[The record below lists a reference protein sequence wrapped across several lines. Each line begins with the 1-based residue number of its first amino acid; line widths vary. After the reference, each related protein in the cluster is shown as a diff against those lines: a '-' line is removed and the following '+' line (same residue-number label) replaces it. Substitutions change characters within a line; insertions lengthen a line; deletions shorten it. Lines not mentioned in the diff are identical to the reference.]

1 MKKTINACDLR
12 EGDIYNNEFVEHIEL
27 KGNRL
32 YYRTLTKLDNL
43 RNSRRID
50 IERG

>member
-12 EGDIYNNEFVEHIEL
+12 KGDVYNGEKVVSIEK
-27 KGNRL
+27 KGSEVF
-32 YYRTLTKLDNL
+32 YRTLTKLSGL